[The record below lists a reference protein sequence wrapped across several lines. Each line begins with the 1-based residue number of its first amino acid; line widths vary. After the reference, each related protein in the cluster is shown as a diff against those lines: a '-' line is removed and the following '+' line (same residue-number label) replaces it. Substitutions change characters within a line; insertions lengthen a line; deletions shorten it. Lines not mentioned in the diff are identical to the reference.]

1 MSELTD
7 IAHALRGT
15 DDRRLIAVLALLD
28 RLPAREAVD
37 ALLDSV
43 RPRLWLL
50 RPPRRLSLRRL
61 MALPLEPLLAESEL
75 CPGGGIRLP
84 RSVLAAL
91 FAVVEPR
98 LDAVLVAELRDET
111 NAATT
116 ADIDSVLRAG
126 RRLWPAAAAAL
137 HQAFRDPRG
146 TTRMLAAGGFDAVAI
161 SEHYPA
167 MLLLLRNAEKLCTAL
182 LPRDGRLPDP
192 GAADSP
198 HRAML
203 LAAAEE
209 GAPAFRAVAACFLL
223 RAPSPDIV
231 VRLIA
236 QTRLMLQRPA
246 LLDVVE
252 EVIASLA
259 HELAGLPAG
268 SPGQLAALTERRSQ
282 VALRLAM
289 ILSELSGQGLRLEAL
304 AAEAGQTLARQFG
317 TTLET
322 AVLAPLESLG
332 SHAPAGTDRL
342 AAIESAARAAKR
354 MQIAG
359 RTMGRDGMFAAPIA
373 AARHRITTMARQTS
387 ALADAEGRVA
397 LPDLVRL
404 VEILAGPEEA
414 LAMVE
419 QLASEA

>member
-1 MSELTD
+1 MSDLTEL
-7 IAHALRGT
+7 AHALRAT

-28 RLPAREAVD
+28 RLPARDAVD
-37 ALLDSV
+37 GLLDSV
-43 RPRLWLL
+43 RPRLWQL
-50 RPPRRLSLRRL
+50 RPPRRLSVRRII
-61 MALPLEPLLAESEL
+61 ALPLEALLAEPEL
-75 CPGGGIRLP
+75 CEAGGIRLP
-84 RSVLAAL
+84 RSVLPAL

-98 LDAVLVAELRDET
+98 LDAALVAELRDET
-111 NAATT
+111 HAATT
-116 ADIDSVLRAG
+116 ADIDSVLRGG

-146 TTRMLAAGGFDAVAI
+146 TTRALAAGGFDAVAI

-167 MLLLLRNAEKLCTAL
+167 MLVLLRHAEKLAAAL
-182 LPRDGRLPDP
+182 LPRDNRLPDP
-192 GAADSP
+192 GAAESP

-209 GAPAFRAVAACFLL
+209 GQPTFRAIAGSFLL
-223 RAPSPDIV
+223 RAPSPDLV

-236 QTRLMLQRPA
+236 QTRLVLQRPT
-246 LLDVVE
+246 LFDVVE

-259 HELAGLPAG
+259 HELAGLPAT
-268 SPGQLAALTERRSQ
+268 SASQLAALTERRSQ

-322 AVLAPLESLG
+322 AVLAPLEALG
-332 SHAPAGTDRL
+332 SHAPAGTDHL
-342 AAIESAARAAKR
+342 AAIETAARAAKR

-359 RTMGRDGMFAAPIA
+359 RTMGRDAMFATPIA
-373 AARHRITTMARQTS
+373 AARGRITSMARQSS

-419 QLASEA
+419 QLAAEA